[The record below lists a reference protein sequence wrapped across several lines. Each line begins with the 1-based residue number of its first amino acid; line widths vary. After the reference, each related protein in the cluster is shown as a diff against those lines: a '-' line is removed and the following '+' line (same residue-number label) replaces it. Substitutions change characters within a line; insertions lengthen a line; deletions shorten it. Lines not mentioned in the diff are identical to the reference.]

1 MRIIKGPTVTQI
13 RIFLQDTIP
22 YTDLA
27 IGKNFDQFKQKFFFA
42 KAEIPFPFYE
52 PGAPKVI
59 KFSGGSVNIDNES
72 FLIKSLNFDERKIV
86 LIIEA
91 SSDRADRVFDA
102 IGEELKG
109 IDRYKNFSPSNYL
122 IKTEETECAVHLDID
137 YCRFFSRKF
146 LSFVKKSITK
156 YPQQP
161 LSKVRKVTL
170 KSLSF
175 EISFKQDEI
184 LEDMRISIVPKP
196 FVIEPRVATREEDKI
211 FYTRSPY
218 DSETHLRLLRE
229 LESFFTKAGI

>member
-1 MRIIKGPTVTQI
+1 MKLIKGPIVTQV
-13 RIFLQDTIP
+13 RIFPQDTIP

-27 IGKNFDQFKQKFFFA
+27 IRKNFDRFKEKFSFS

-52 PGAPKVI
+52 PAAPKVI
-59 KFSGGSVNIDNES
+59 NLSGGSVNIDNES
-72 FLIKSLNFDERKIV
+72 FLIRSLNFDERKIV

-91 SSDRADRVFDA
+91 PSDRADRVFDA

-122 IKTEETECAVHLDID
+122 IKTEETECTVHLDID
-137 YCRFFSRKF
+137 YHRFFSRKF
-146 LSFVKKSITK
+146 LSFIKRSITK

-161 LSKVRKVTL
+161 LRKVTL

-175 EISFKQDEI
+175 EISFKQDKI
-184 LEDMRISIVPKP
+184 LEEVRISIVPKP
-196 FVIEPRVATREEDKI
+196 FVIEPRFATREEDKI

-218 DSETHLRLLRE
+218 DSKTHLRLLRE
-229 LESFFTKAGI
+229 LESLFTKG